1 MTELQQN
8 QEYIISMLYDKR
20 YITQYS
26 IDNVIKETFE
36 QLEKKE
42 IEWRHAQNDLILQ
55 KIKNNPDLK
64 DVAIFLL
71 SFTDTDRA

>member
-20 YITQYS
+20 DITQYS

-36 QLEKKE
+36 QLEQKE
-42 IEWRHAQNDLILQ
+42 IEWRHTQNDLILQ
-55 KIKNNPDLK
+55 KMENQPDLK